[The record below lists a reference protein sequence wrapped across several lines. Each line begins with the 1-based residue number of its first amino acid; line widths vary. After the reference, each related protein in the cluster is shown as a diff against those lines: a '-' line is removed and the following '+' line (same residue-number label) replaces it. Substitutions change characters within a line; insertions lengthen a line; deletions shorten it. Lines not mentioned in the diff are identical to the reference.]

1 MFIKSFAYAIFL
13 IDFENQYRIYTK
25 KGIFMNHDYQNFNPE
40 FEKEEPVLEDE
51 TVSNDANV
59 QLEDDQTIKC
69 LAELSMWQDQC
80 KRISAE
86 FENFK
91 RRVDRDKIRWSEI
104 AKESI
109 LLDLLPFVDTF
120 DTALQQKDGVDHT
133 GIEMVYQSL
142 LKLLTKHD
150 VSVMQV
156 TKNFDPEFHEAVMQV
171 ESQDHASGEIVNVL
185 SKGFMIKDRVLRPA
199 KVCVAV

>member
-1 MFIKSFAYAIFL
+1 MNLEQSNNDIFDNESDKQEPTTQESNPAPETTAAI
-13 IDFENQYRIYTK
+13 E
-25 KGIFMNHDYQNFNPE
+25 HDQA
-40 FEKEEPVLEDE
+40 L
-51 TVSNDANV
+51 
-59 QLEDDQTIKC
+59 KC

-91 RRVDRDKIRWSEI
+91 RRVDRDKVRWSEM

-109 LLDLLPFVDTF
+109 LLEFLSFIDIFEL
-120 DTALQQKDGVDHT
+120 ALQQKDGVDHT

-142 LKLLTKHD
+142 FKLLAKHD
-150 VSVMQV
+150 VTVMAQV
-156 TKNFDPEFHEAVMQV
+156 AEFDPEFHEAVMQV
-171 ESQDHASGEIVNVL
+171 ASDKHISGQIVDVL

-199 KVCVAV
+199 KVSVAV

>member
-1 MFIKSFAYAIFL
+1 MNYDDQIF
-13 IDFENQYRIYTK
+13 NQ
-25 KGIFMNHDYQNFNPE
+25 D
-40 FEKEEPVLEDE
+40 FEKEEPVTPDE
-51 TVSNDANV
+51 AVSKDDAV
-59 QLEDDQTIKC
+59 QPEHDQALKC

-91 RRVDRDKIRWSEI
+91 RRVDRDKIRWSEV
-104 AKESI
+104 AKESM

-120 DTALQQKDGVDHT
+120 EIALQQKDGVDHT

-142 LKLLTKHD
+142 LKILAKHD
-150 VSVMQV
+150 VTVMQV
-156 TKNFDPEFHEAVMQV
+156 VTKFDPEYHEAVMQS
-171 ESQDHASGEIVNVL
+171 ESKDHQSGDVVNVL